1 MRQITSIRLDA
12 RASGDYDFLRDWLYQ
27 RVRGT
32 VRVTV
37 TDVVTAALRLSVER
51 LIDGENS
58 VERTV
63 KQSDWPPGTVGPYPR
78 RDARTRRKAKRQLG
92 NKHIN
97 ANGCVSDKPQSV
109 DPT

>member
-12 RASGDYDFLRDWLYQ
+12 RASRDYDFIRDWLSE
-27 RVRGT
+27 RVRDT

-51 LIDGENS
+51 IIDGENPYE
-58 VERTV
+58 VVV
-63 KQSDWPPGTVGPYPR
+63 KQPDWPPGTVGPYPR

-92 NKHIN
+92 HRPID
-97 ANGCVSDKPQSV
+97 ADGSV
-109 DPT
+109 PNQH